1 MSDPRYKELD
11 EAIIRLAI
19 TLNPDSRNYQMILNE
34 GKSIRNKGSEPV
46 YFLDVED
53 QSVFVLDYND
63 IMQIVEE
70 DKLTIN

>member
-46 YFLDVED
+46 YFLDVEN

>member
-19 TLNPDSRNYQMILNE
+19 TLNPDSRNYQMILDE

-46 YFLDVED
+46 YFLDVEN

>member
-19 TLNPDSRNYQMILNE
+19 TLNPDSRNYQMILDE

>member
-1 MSDPRYKELD
+1 MSDQRYKELD

-19 TLNPDSRNYQMILNE
+19 TLNPDSRNYQMILDE